1 MKITTLIFIF
11 LIPFSLF
18 AQMEFE
24 EVFDL
29 ETERRIMDIKDVHF
43 FSDSI
48 LIIAETYLDNETQ
61 RRYNYFLSPDNG
73 DTWNILTDKL
83 LKNHSQIRQD
93 KPIGKYQVGRG
104 TFVRFN
110 LPEKDTSISFID
122 LEGNIKI
129 KIPYPYI
136 GTRMEFSD
144 LLLNPLD
151 ENFIGIHHNYYE
163 FQVDTYFHNIGY
175 TTNLGENWNS
185 IQPEEQLKSDIGI
198 SLSKTR
204 KITPFFSVLNK
215 KRMLIFFEW
224 FSRSDYYRHD
234 AIFDLE
240 SKTFEFNKNTGIYEN
255 FICFECNG
263 KGNIDHLTSDYR
275 SIFTYNFYTKSDEVN
290 INGYSMLNLNRDSV
304 DSLGEIVY
312 FGFASFNN
320 ISNYRIDLTNQ
331 TNRIIRLQHLSS
343 EENNP
348 DFFNQYFFKSTN
360 SGNTW
365 EFIFSNDGTFEPITK
380 FGIIPNNGKIWIRKA
395 KNRDSIPSDYS
406 TTDHSIEISKE
417 PITSVDS
424 QLPNLSLLVILK
436 NNTLII
442 SSLEPKNNSKIT
454 VYNLQGKEIYSNS
467 HDLVKGE
474 NQIGLNQIL
483 NNGMYLV
490 KITSNVNE
498 SLVFKLLR
506 VE

>member
-11 LIPFSLF
+11 LIPLSQF

-48 LIIAETYLDNETQ
+48 LIIAETYLVNETQ

-73 DTWNILTDKL
+73 NTWNIITDKL

-122 LEGNIKI
+122 LEGNIKS
-129 KIPYPYI
+129 KIPYPFI

-185 IQPEEQLKSDIGI
+185 IQPELQLLEKEGVAVSKNRKI
-198 SLSKTR
+198 SPYLSLTR
-204 KITPFFSVLNK
+204 KNS
-215 KRMLIFFEW
+215 MLIFFEW
-224 FSRSDYYRHD
+224 SSRSDFYSIDAYYD
-234 AIFDLE
+234 MNENEF
-240 SKTFEFNKNTGIYEN
+240 TFMHLKEINARFL
-255 FICFECNG
+255 CFECLKLESINYISEDRSGVLNYNLKNG
-263 KGNIDHLTSDYR
+263 QVEQILDGYQILNVDKDSLTKLDEKVTIGASTSEYSSTLKTSSTNPNIQVLRVNLRAEDFNELFNQHLFKTTDGGKKWEFIYSNNGLLEPITDFGILSQDSR
-275 SIFTYNFYTKSDEVN
+275 VWLVKARN
-290 INGYSMLNLNRDSV
+290 INGIESEYKLDYHKVLLSKK
-304 DSLGEIVY
+304 
-312 FGFASFNN
+312 
-320 ISNYRIDLTNQ
+320 T
-331 TNRIIRLQHLSS
+331 LSS
-343 EENNP
+343 IE
-348 DFFNQYFFKSTN
+348 TH
-360 SGNTW
+360 
-365 EFIFSNDGTFEPITK
+365 
-380 FGIIPNNGKIWIRKA
+380 
-395 KNRDSIPSDYS
+395 SDLIYS
-406 TTDHSIEISKE
+406 TY
-417 PITSVDS
+417 
-424 QLPNLSLLVILK
+424 LN